1 VEDLSF
7 RFTRLVELVHRL
19 ALQKQHTVS
28 VTGSVIVFRCKRKEA
43 YPFR

>member
-7 RFTRLVELVHRL
+7 RFTRLVDLVHRL
-19 ALQKQHTVS
+19 TLQKQHTVS
-28 VTGSVIVFRCKRKEA
+28 ATGSVLDLMCKCQEA